1 MPAIW
6 NVNNSYNVNNK
17 KYSSKLTFEVGE
29 KFSGKIIS
37 KGEGNEAT
45 VKLADGWQ
53 FSATIDGSIESEE
66 NVPLQLQ
73 VEGYEDGKLKLKIVK
88 KEADSNNLANDSLS
102 EVIDKEGLGKE
113 DVDILK
119 KMMKHNIPLTR
130 ENITFVKSLLQF
142 NTKINMDNNEIDN
155 FILKYIDSKG
165 ISGESEQ
172 GKQIIN
178 TLKEFFVNFKNLK
191 PEEIQGKQIINTL
204 KEFFINFKNMKPEEI
219 LFFLENNIKLTSEN
233 IESFKKLFSSNGS
246 TVKEFFDNIRND
258 FAGIGVEMKELEDNI
273 LNSKIGENHLDNS
286 LKNFSEEI
294 NKDKLGYNSLAS
306 KLYDSNDMSKAKV
319 SMLAVLKSMTGGDD
333 NLLRYLI
340 KDILIGKKEQFT
352 TNEYNTALANIN
364 NLSDEEFI
372 NIVKDVLGKN
382 RELKEISNDTV
393 NIVLRSLLGK
403 DIEVGE
409 AELRKIQDVIEYKF
423 QKFELNNEL
432 GKEDKLIGNNIANNI
447 ITTLEQEVIIE
458 ENKKI
463 VSANELIKNDINKKI
478 DGIKDII
485 KELLIA
491 SKGEGEGANK
501 VIQLLK
507 NNISEFK
514 MFNTISN
521 EYYYLDVPINREMS
535 EYPCKL
541 IIKDNRKDG
550 KKIDKTDVKI
560 VVTVKTI
567 NLGVVDGFLSVKDKS
582 LDVELKCDKNYMK
595 VLELSKS
602 KLSND
607 LQKLGFNINIEVS
620 MKEEEISLASCREF
634 FNDKAMNGIDIKV

>member
-37 KGEGNEAT
+37 KGEGNEVT

-53 FSATIDGSIESEE
+53 FSATIDGNIESEE

-88 KEADSNNLANDSLS
+88 KEVESNNLANDSLS
-102 EVIDKEGLGKE
+102 EVIDKEGLGK
-113 DVDILK
+113 DDIDILK
-119 KMMKHNIPLTR
+119 KMVKHNIPLTR

-191 PEEIQGKQIINTL
+191 PEEI
-204 KEFFINFKNMKPEEI
+204 
-219 LFFLENNIKLTSEN
+219 LFFLENNIELTSEN
-233 IESFKKLFSSNGS
+233 IESFNKLFSSNGN
-246 TVKEFFDNIRND
+246 TVKEFFDNIKND
-258 FAGIGVEMKELEDNI
+258 FAGIEVEMKELEDNI
-273 LNSKIGENHLDNS
+273 SNSKIGEKHLDNS
-286 LKNFSEEI
+286 LKALGGEI
-294 NKDKLGYNSLAS
+294 NKDKLGYNSLVS

-333 NLLRYLI
+333 NLLREPI

-352 TNEYNTALANIN
+352 TNEYNTALGKIN

-372 NIVKDVLGKN
+372 NIVKDVSKKN
-382 RELKEISNDTV
+382 GELKEISKDTV
-393 NIVLRSLLGK
+393 NIVLRSLFGK

-423 QKFELNNEL
+423 QELELNNE
-432 GKEDKLIGNNIANNI
+432 GVNEDKLIGNNIANKT
-447 ITTLEQEVIIE
+447 ITTLEQEVITE
-458 ENKKI
+458 GNKKI
-463 VSANELIKNDINKKI
+463 LSANELIKNDINKKI

-485 KELLIA
+485 KELLVA
-491 SKGEGEGANK
+491 SKGEGEGAEK

-514 MFNTISN
+514 LFNTISN
-521 EYYYLDVPINREMS
+521 EYYYLDVPINREMT

-550 KKIDKTDVKI
+550 KKIDRTDVKI
-560 VVTVKTI
+560 VVTVKTV
-567 NLGVVDGFLSVKDKS
+567 NLGVVDGFLSVKDKG

-607 LQKLGFNINIEVS
+607 LQKLGFNINIKVS
-620 MKEEEISLASCREF
+620 MREEDITLASCREF
-634 FNDKAMNGIDIKV
+634 FNDKAMSGIDIKV

>member
-53 FSATIDGSIESEE
+53 FSATIDGNIESEE
-66 NVPLQLQ
+66 NVPSQLQ

-88 KEADSNNLANDSLS
+88 KEVESNNLANDSLS
-102 EVIDKEGLGKE
+102 EVIDKEGLGKD

-119 KMMKHNIPLTR
+119 KMVKHNIPLTR

-191 PEEIQGKQIINTL
+191 PEEI
-204 KEFFINFKNMKPEEI
+204 
-219 LFFLENNIKLTSEN
+219 LFFLENNIELTSEN
-233 IESFKKLFSSNGS
+233 IESFNKLFSSNGN
-246 TVKEFFDNIRND
+246 TVKEVFDNIKND
-258 FAGIGVEMKELEDNI
+258 FAGIEVEMKELEDNI
-273 LNSKIGENHLDNS
+273 SNSKIGEKHLDKS
-286 LKNFSEEI
+286 LKALGGEI
-294 NKDKLGYNSLAS
+294 NKDKLGYNSLVS
-306 KLYDSNDMSKAKV
+306 KLYDSNDMSKGKV

-333 NLLRYLI
+333 NLLREPI

-352 TNEYNTALANIN
+352 TNEYNTALGKIN

-382 RELKEISNDTV
+382 GELKEISKDNV
-393 NIVLRSLLGK
+393 NIVLRSLFGK

-409 AELRKIQDVIEYKF
+409 AELRGIQDVIEYKF
-423 QKFELNNEL
+423 QELELNNE
-432 GKEDKLIGNNIANNI
+432 GVNEDKLIGNNIVNKT
-447 ITTLEQEVIIE
+447 ITTLEQEAITGG
-458 ENKKI
+458 NKKI
-463 VSANELIKNDINKKI
+463 LSANELIKNDINKKI

-485 KELLIA
+485 KELLVA
-491 SKGEGEGANK
+491 SKGEGEGAEK

-507 NNISEFK
+507 NNINEFK
-514 MFNTISN
+514 LFNTISN
-521 EYYYLDVPINREMS
+521 EYYYLDVPINREMT

-550 KKIDKTDVKI
+550 KKIDRTDVKI
-560 VVTVKTI
+560 VVTVKTV
-567 NLGVVDGFLSVKDKS
+567 NLGVVDGFLSVKDKG
-582 LDVELKCDKNYMK
+582 LDVELKCDKNYTK

-607 LQKLGFNINIEVS
+607 LQKLGFNINIKVS
-620 MKEEEISLASCREF
+620 MREEDITLASCREF

>member
-53 FSATIDGSIESEE
+53 FSATIDGNIESEE

-88 KEADSNNLANDSLS
+88 KEVESNNLANDSLS
-102 EVIDKEGLGKE
+102 EVIDKEGLGKD

-119 KMMKHNIPLTR
+119 KMVKHNIPLTR

-191 PEEIQGKQIINTL
+191 PEEI
-204 KEFFINFKNMKPEEI
+204 
-219 LFFLENNIKLTSEN
+219 LFFLENNIELTSEN
-233 IESFKKLFSSNGS
+233 IESFNKLFSSNGN
-246 TVKEFFDNIRND
+246 TVKEFFDNIKND
-258 FAGIGVEMKELEDNI
+258 FAGIEVEMKELEDNI
-273 LNSKIGENHLDNS
+273 SNSKIGEKHLDKS
-286 LKNFSEEI
+286 LKALGGEI
-294 NKDKLGYNSLAS
+294 NKDKLGYNSLVS
-306 KLYDSNDMSKAKV
+306 KLYDSNDMSKGKV

-333 NLLRYLI
+333 NLLREPI

-352 TNEYNTALANIN
+352 TNEYNTALGKIN

-382 RELKEISNDTV
+382 GELKEISKDNV
-393 NIVLRSLLGK
+393 NIVLRSLFGK

-409 AELRKIQDVIEYKF
+409 AELRGIQDVIEYKF
-423 QKFELNNEL
+423 QELELNNE
-432 GKEDKLIGNNIANNI
+432 GVNEDKLIGNNIVNKT
-447 ITTLEQEVIIE
+447 ITTLEQEAITGG
-458 ENKKI
+458 NKKI
-463 VSANELIKNDINKKI
+463 LSANELIKNDINKKI

-485 KELLIA
+485 KELLVA
-491 SKGEGEGANK
+491 SKGEGEGAEK

-507 NNISEFK
+507 NNINEFK
-514 MFNTISN
+514 LFNTISN
-521 EYYYLDVPINREMS
+521 EYYYLDVPINREMT

-550 KKIDKTDVKI
+550 KKIDRTDVKI
-560 VVTVKTI
+560 VVTVKTV
-567 NLGVVDGFLSVKDKS
+567 NLGVVDGFLSVKDKG
-582 LDVELKCDKNYMK
+582 LDVELKCDKNYTK

-607 LQKLGFNINIEVS
+607 LQKLGFNINIKVS
-620 MKEEEISLASCREF
+620 MREEDITLASCREF

>member
-53 FSATIDGSIESEE
+53 FSATIDGNIESEE

-88 KEADSNNLANDSLS
+88 KEVESNNLANDSLS
-102 EVIDKEGLGKE
+102 EVIDKEGLGKD

-119 KMMKHNIPLTR
+119 KMVKHNIPLTR

-191 PEEIQGKQIINTL
+191 PEEI
-204 KEFFINFKNMKPEEI
+204 
-219 LFFLENNIKLTSEN
+219 LFFLENNIELTSEN
-233 IESFKKLFSSNGS
+233 IESFNKLFSSNGN
-246 TVKEFFDNIRND
+246 TVKEFFDNIKND
-258 FAGIGVEMKELEDNI
+258 FAGIEVEMKELEDNI
-273 LNSKIGENHLDNS
+273 SNSKIGEKHLDKS
-286 LKNFSEEI
+286 LKALGGEI
-294 NKDKLGYNSLAS
+294 NKDKLGYNSLVS
-306 KLYDSNDMSKAKV
+306 KLYDSNDMSKGKV

-333 NLLRYLI
+333 NLLREPI

-352 TNEYNTALANIN
+352 TNEYNTALGKIN

-382 RELKEISNDTV
+382 GELKEISKDNV
-393 NIVLRSLLGK
+393 NIVLRSLFGK

-409 AELRKIQDVIEYKF
+409 AELRGIQDVIEYKF
-423 QKFELNNEL
+423 QELELNNE
-432 GKEDKLIGNNIANNI
+432 GVNEDKLIGNNIVNKT
-447 ITTLEQEVIIE
+447 ITTLEQEAITGG
-458 ENKKI
+458 NKKI
-463 VSANELIKNDINKKI
+463 LSANELIKNDINKKI

-485 KELLIA
+485 KELLVA
-491 SKGEGEGANK
+491 SKGEGEGAEK

-507 NNISEFK
+507 NNINEFK
-514 MFNTISN
+514 LFNTISN
-521 EYYYLDVPINREMS
+521 EYYYLDVPINREMT

-550 KKIDKTDVKI
+550 KKIDRTEVKI
-560 VVTVKTI
+560 VVTVKTV
-567 NLGVVDGFLSVKDKS
+567 NLGVVDGFLSVKDKG
-582 LDVELKCDKNYMK
+582 LDVELKCDKNYTK

-607 LQKLGFNINIEVS
+607 LQKLGFNINIKVS
-620 MKEEEISLASCREF
+620 MREEDITLASCREF

>member
-17 KYSSKLTFEVGE
+17 KYSSKSTFEVGE

-178 TLKEFFVNFKNLK
+178 TLKEFFVNFKN
-191 PEEIQGKQIINTL
+191 
-204 KEFFINFKNMKPEEI
+204 MKPEEI
-219 LFFLENNIKLTSEN
+219 LFFLENNIELTSEN
-233 IESFKKLFSSNGS
+233 IESYNKLFSSNGN
-246 TVKEFFDNIRND
+246 TVKEFFDNIKND
-258 FAGIGVEMKELEDNI
+258 FAGIEVEMKELEDNI
-273 LNSKIGENHLDNS
+273 SNSKVGEKHLDNS
-286 LKNFSEEI
+286 IKALGEEI
-294 NKDKLGYNSLAS
+294 NKDKLGYNSLVS
-306 KLYDSNDMSKAKV
+306 KLYDSNDMSKSKV

-333 NLLRYLI
+333 NLLREPI

-352 TNEYNTALANIN
+352 TNEYNTALGKIN
-364 NLSDEEFI
+364 NLSDEDFI
-372 NIVKDVLGKN
+372 NIVKDVLGKSG
-382 RELKEISNDTV
+382 EIKEISKDTV
-393 NIVLRSLLGK
+393 NIILRSFFGK

-409 AELRKIQDVIEYKF
+409 VELRKIQDVIEYKF
-423 QKFELNNEL
+423 QELELNNE
-432 GKEDKLIGNNIANNI
+432 GVNEEKLIGNNIANKT
-447 ITTLEQEVIIE
+447 ITTLEQEVITGGH
-458 ENKKI
+458 KKI
-463 VSANELIKNDINKKI
+463 LSANELIKNDINKKI

-485 KELLIA
+485 KELLVA
-491 SKGEGEGANK
+491 SKGEGEGADK

-507 NNISEFK
+507 NSISEFK
-514 MFNTISN
+514 LFNTISN
-521 EYYYLDVPINREMS
+521 EYYYLDVPINREMT

-550 KKIDKTDVKI
+550 KKIDRTDVKI
-560 VVTVKTI
+560 VVTVKTV
-567 NLGVVDGFLSVKDKS
+567 NLGVVDGFLSVKDKG

-607 LQKLGFNINIEVS
+607 LQKLGFNINIKVS
-620 MKEEEISLASCREF
+620 MREEDITLASCREF
-634 FNDKAMNGIDIKV
+634 FNDKAVSGIDIKV

>member
-29 KFSGKIIS
+29 KFSGRIIS
-37 KGEGNEAT
+37 KGEGNEVT

-53 FSATIDGSIESEE
+53 FSATIDGNIESEE
-66 NVPLQLQ
+66 NIPLQLQ
-73 VEGYEDGKLKLKIVK
+73 VEGYEEGKLKLKIIK
-88 KEADSNNLANDSLS
+88 KEVGTNNSSNDSFS
-102 EVIDKEGLGKE
+102 EVIDKEGLGKD

-119 KMMKHNIPLTR
+119 KMVKHNIPLTR

-142 NTKINMDNNEIDN
+142 NTKINIDNSEIDN

-165 ISGESEQ
+165 ISGESE
-172 GKQIIN
+172 
-178 TLKEFFVNFKNLK
+178 
-191 PEEIQGKQIINTL
+191 QGKQIINTL

-273 LNSKIGENHLDNS
+273 SNSKIRENHLDNS
-286 LKNFSEEI
+286 LKNISEEI

-306 KLYDSNDMSKAKV
+306 KLYDSNDTSKAKV
-319 SMLAVLKSMTGGDD
+319 SMLAVLKSITGGDD
-333 NLLRYLI
+333 NLLRDLI

-352 TNEYNTALANIN
+352 TNEYNTALAKIN

-382 RELKEISNDTV
+382 RELKEISKDTV
-393 NIVLRSLLGK
+393 NIVLRSLFGK

-409 AELRKIQDVIEYKF
+409 AELRKIQDVTQYKF

-432 GKEDKLIGNNIANNI
+432 GKEDKLIGNNIANKI

-458 ENKKI
+458 EKKKI

-478 DGIKDII
+478 EGIKDII

-491 SKGEGEGANK
+491 SKGEGEGADK

-514 MFNTISN
+514 LFNTISN

-560 VVTVKTI
+560 VLTVKTI

-607 LQKLGFNINIEVS
+607 LQKLGFNINIKVS

>member
-53 FSATIDGSIESEE
+53 FSATIDGNIESEE

-88 KEADSNNLANDSLS
+88 KEVESNNLANDSLS
-102 EVIDKEGLGKE
+102 EVIDKEGLGKD

-119 KMMKHNIPLTR
+119 KMVKHNIPLTR

-191 PEEIQGKQIINTL
+191 PEEI
-204 KEFFINFKNMKPEEI
+204 
-219 LFFLENNIKLTSEN
+219 LFFLENNIELTSEN
-233 IESFKKLFSSNGS
+233 IESFKKLFSSNGN
-246 TVKEFFDNIRND
+246 TLKEFFDNIKND
-258 FAGIGVEMKELEDNI
+258 FAGIEVEMKELEDNTS
-273 LNSKIGENHLDNS
+273 NSKIEEKHLDNS
-286 LKNFSEEI
+286 LKALGEEI
-294 NKDKLGYNSLAS
+294 NKDKLGYNSLVS
-306 KLYDSNDMSKAKV
+306 KLYDSNDMSKGKV

-333 NLLRYLI
+333 NLLREPI

-352 TNEYNTALANIN
+352 TNEYNTALGKIN

-372 NIVKDVLGKN
+372 NIVKDVLGRN
-382 RELKEISNDTV
+382 GELKEISKDTF
-393 NIVLRSLLGK
+393 NIVLRSLFGK

-423 QKFELNNEL
+423 QELELNNE
-432 GKEDKLIGNNIANNI
+432 GVNEDKLIGNNIVNKT
-447 ITTLEQEVIIE
+447 ITTLEQEVITGG
-458 ENKKI
+458 NKKI
-463 VSANELIKNDINKKI
+463 LSANELIKNDINKKI
-478 DGIKDII
+478 NGIKDII
-485 KELLIA
+485 KELLVA
-491 SKGEGEGANK
+491 SKGEGEGAEK

-507 NNISEFK
+507 NNINEFK
-514 MFNTISN
+514 LFNTISN
-521 EYYYLDVPINREMS
+521 EYYYLDVPINREMT

-550 KKIDKTDVKI
+550 KKIDRTDVKI
-560 VVTVKTI
+560 VVTVKTV
-567 NLGVVDGFLSVKDKS
+567 NLGVVDGFLSVKDKG
-582 LDVELKCDKNYMK
+582 LDVELKCDKNYTK

-607 LQKLGFNINIEVS
+607 LQKLGFNINIKVS
-620 MKEEEISLASCREF
+620 MREEDITLASCREF

>member
-53 FSATIDGSIESEE
+53 FSATIDGNIESEE

-88 KEADSNNLANDSLS
+88 KEVESNNLANDSLS
-102 EVIDKEGLGKE
+102 EVIDKEGLGKD

-119 KMMKHNIPLTR
+119 KMVKHNIPLTR

-142 NTKINMDNNEIDN
+142 NTKINIDNNEIDN

-191 PEEIQGKQIINTL
+191 PEEI
-204 KEFFINFKNMKPEEI
+204 
-219 LFFLENNIKLTSEN
+219 LFFLENNIELTSEN
-233 IESFKKLFSSNGS
+233 IESFNKLFSSNGN
-246 TVKEFFDNIRND
+246 TVKEFFDNIKND
-258 FAGIGVEMKELEDNI
+258 FAGIEVEMKELEDNTS
-273 LNSKIGENHLDNS
+273 NSKIEEKHLDNS
-286 LKNFSEEI
+286 LKALGEEI
-294 NKDKLGYNSLAS
+294 NKDKLGYNSLVS
-306 KLYDSNDMSKAKV
+306 KLYDSNDMSKGKV

-333 NLLRYLI
+333 NLLREPI

-352 TNEYNTALANIN
+352 TNEYNTALGKIN

-382 RELKEISNDTV
+382 GELKEISKDNV
-393 NIVLRSLLGK
+393 NIVLRSLFGK

-423 QKFELNNEL
+423 QELELNNE
-432 GKEDKLIGNNIANNI
+432 GVNEDKLIGNNIVNKT
-447 ITTLEQEVIIE
+447 ITTLEQEAITGG
-458 ENKKI
+458 NKKI
-463 VSANELIKNDINKKI
+463 LSANELIKNDINKKI

-485 KELLIA
+485 KELLVA
-491 SKGEGEGANK
+491 SKGEGEGAEK

-514 MFNTISN
+514 LFNTISN
-521 EYYYLDVPINREMS
+521 EYYYLDVPINREMT

-550 KKIDKTDVKI
+550 KKIDRTDVKI
-560 VVTVKTI
+560 VVTVKTV
-567 NLGVVDGFLSVKDKS
+567 NLGVVDGFLSVKDKG
-582 LDVELKCDKNYMK
+582 LDVELKCDKNYTK

-607 LQKLGFNINIEVS
+607 LQKLGFNINIKVS
-620 MKEEEISLASCREF
+620 MREEDITLASCREF

>member
-53 FSATIDGSIESEE
+53 FSATIDGNIESEE

-88 KEADSNNLANDSLS
+88 KEVESNNLANDSLS
-102 EVIDKEGLGKE
+102 EVIDKEGLGKD

-119 KMMKHNIPLTR
+119 KMVKHNIPLTR

-191 PEEIQGKQIINTL
+191 PEEI
-204 KEFFINFKNMKPEEI
+204 
-219 LFFLENNIKLTSEN
+219 LFFLENNIELTSEN
-233 IESFKKLFSSNGS
+233 IESFNKLFSSNGN
-246 TVKEFFDNIRND
+246 TVKEFFDNIKND
-258 FAGIGVEMKELEDNI
+258 FAGIEVEMKELEDNI
-273 LNSKIGENHLDNS
+273 SNSKIGEKHLDKS
-286 LKNFSEEI
+286 LKALGGEI
-294 NKDKLGYNSLAS
+294 NKDKLGYNSLVS
-306 KLYDSNDMSKAKV
+306 KLYDSNDMSKGKV

-333 NLLRYLI
+333 NLLREPI

-352 TNEYNTALANIN
+352 TNEYNTALGKIN

-382 RELKEISNDTV
+382 GELKEISKDNV
-393 NIVLRSLLGK
+393 NIVLRSLFGK

-423 QKFELNNEL
+423 QELELNNE
-432 GKEDKLIGNNIANNI
+432 GVNEDKLIGNNIVNKT
-447 ITTLEQEVIIE
+447 ITTLEQEAITGG
-458 ENKKI
+458 NKKI
-463 VSANELIKNDINKKI
+463 LSANELIKNDINKKI

-485 KELLIA
+485 KELLVA
-491 SKGEGEGANK
+491 SKGEGEGAEK

-514 MFNTISN
+514 LFNTISN
-521 EYYYLDVPINREMS
+521 EYYYLDVPINREMT

-550 KKIDKTDVKI
+550 KKIDRTDVKI
-560 VVTVKTI
+560 VVTVKTV
-567 NLGVVDGFLSVKDKS
+567 NLGVVDGFLSVKDKG
-582 LDVELKCDKNYMK
+582 LDVELKCDKNYTK

-607 LQKLGFNINIEVS
+607 LQKLGFNINIKVS
-620 MKEEEISLASCREF
+620 MREEDITLASCREF

>member
-53 FSATIDGSIESEE
+53 FSATIDGNIESEE

-178 TLKEFFVNFKNLK
+178 TLKEFFVNFKN
-191 PEEIQGKQIINTL
+191 
-204 KEFFINFKNMKPEEI
+204 MKPEEI
-219 LFFLENNIKLTSEN
+219 LFFLENNIELTSEN
-233 IESFKKLFSSNGS
+233 IESYNKLFSSNGN
-246 TVKEFFDNIRND
+246 TVKEFFDNIKND
-258 FAGIGVEMKELEDNI
+258 FAGIEVEMKELEDNI
-273 LNSKIGENHLDNS
+273 SNSKVGEKHLDNS
-286 LKNFSEEI
+286 IKALGEEI
-294 NKDKLGYNSLAS
+294 NKDKLGYNSLVS
-306 KLYDSNDMSKAKV
+306 KLYDSNDMSKSKV

-333 NLLRYLI
+333 NLLREPI

-352 TNEYNTALANIN
+352 TNEYNIALGKIN

-382 RELKEISNDTV
+382 GELKEISKDTV
-393 NIVLRSLLGK
+393 NIVLRSLFGK

-423 QKFELNNEL
+423 QELELNNE
-432 GKEDKLIGNNIANNI
+432 GVNEDKLIGNNIVNKT
-447 ITTLEQEVIIE
+447 ITTLEQEVITGG
-458 ENKKI
+458 NKKI
-463 VSANELIKNDINKKI
+463 LSANELIKNDINKKI

-485 KELLIA
+485 KELLVA
-491 SKGEGEGANK
+491 SKGEGEGADK

-507 NNISEFK
+507 NSISEFK
-514 MFNTISN
+514 LFNTISN
-521 EYYYLDVPINREMS
+521 EYYYLDVPINREMT

-550 KKIDKTDVKI
+550 KKIDRTDVKI
-560 VVTVKTI
+560 VVTVKTV
-567 NLGVVDGFLSVKDKS
+567 NLGVVDGFLSVKDKG

-607 LQKLGFNINIEVS
+607 LQKLGFNINIKVS
-620 MKEEEISLASCREF
+620 MREEDITLASCREF
-634 FNDKAMNGIDIKV
+634 FNDKAVSGIDIKV

>member
-53 FSATIDGSIESEE
+53 FSATIDGNIESEE

-88 KEADSNNLANDSLS
+88 KEVESNNLANDSLS
-102 EVIDKEGLGKE
+102 EVIDKEGLGKD

-119 KMMKHNIPLTR
+119 KMVKHNIPLTR

-191 PEEIQGKQIINTL
+191 PEEI
-204 KEFFINFKNMKPEEI
+204 
-219 LFFLENNIKLTSEN
+219 LFFLENNIELTSEN
-233 IESFKKLFSSNGS
+233 IESFKKLFSSNGN
-246 TVKEFFDNIRND
+246 TVKEFFDNIKND
-258 FAGIGVEMKELEDNI
+258 FAGIEVEMKELEDNI
-273 LNSKIGENHLDNS
+273 SNSKIGEKHLDNS
-286 LKNFSEEI
+286 LKALGGEI
-294 NKDKLGYNSLAS
+294 NKDKLGYNSLVS
-306 KLYDSNDMSKAKV
+306 KLYDSNDMSKGKV

-333 NLLRYLI
+333 NLLREPI

-352 TNEYNTALANIN
+352 TNEYNIALGKIN

-382 RELKEISNDTV
+382 GELKEISKDTV
-393 NIVLRSLLGK
+393 NIVLRSLFGK

-423 QKFELNNEL
+423 QELELNNE
-432 GKEDKLIGNNIANNI
+432 GVNEDKLIGNNIVNKT
-447 ITTLEQEVIIE
+447 ITTLEQEVITGG
-458 ENKKI
+458 NKKI
-463 VSANELIKNDINKKI
+463 LSANELIKNDINKKI

-485 KELLIA
+485 KELLVA
-491 SKGEGEGANK
+491 SKGEGEGAEK

-514 MFNTISN
+514 LFNTISN
-521 EYYYLDVPINREMS
+521 EYYYLDVPINREMT

-550 KKIDKTDVKI
+550 KKIDRTDVKI
-560 VVTVKTI
+560 VVTVKTV
-567 NLGVVDGFLSVKDKS
+567 NLGVVDGFLSVKDKG
-582 LDVELKCDKNYMK
+582 LDVELKCDKNYTK

-607 LQKLGFNINIEVS
+607 LQKLGFNINIKVS
-620 MKEEEISLASCREF
+620 MREEDITLASCREF

>member
-6 NVNNSYNVNNK
+6 NVNSSYNVNNK

-29 KFSGKIIS
+29 KFSGRIIS
-37 KGEGNEAT
+37 KGEGNEVT

-53 FSATIDGSIESEE
+53 FSATIDGNIESEE
-66 NVPLQLQ
+66 NIPLQLQ
-73 VEGYEDGKLKLKIVK
+73 VEGYEEGKLKLKIIK
-88 KEADSNNLANDSLS
+88 KEVGTNNSSNDSFS
-102 EVIDKEGLGKE
+102 EVIDKEGLGKV

-119 KMMKHNIPLTR
+119 KMVKYNMPLTR

-142 NTKINMDNNEIDN
+142 NTKINIDNSEIDN

-165 ISGESEQ
+165 ISGESE
-172 GKQIIN
+172 
-178 TLKEFFVNFKNLK
+178 
-191 PEEIQGKQIINTL
+191 QGKQIINTL

-258 FAGIGVEMKELEDNI
+258 FSGIGVEMKELEDNI

-333 NLLRYLI
+333 NLLRNLI

-352 TNEYNTALANIN
+352 TNEYNTALAKIN

-382 RELKEISNDTV
+382 RELKEISKDTV
-393 NIVLRSLLGK
+393 NIVLRSLLRK

-582 LDVELKCDKNYMK
+582 LGVELKCDKNYMK

-607 LQKLGFNINIEVS
+607 LQKLGFNINIKVS

>member
-37 KGEGNEAT
+37 KDEGNEAT

-53 FSATIDGSIESEE
+53 FSATIDGNIESEE

-88 KEADSNNLANDSLS
+88 KEVESNNLANDSLS
-102 EVIDKEGLGKE
+102 EVIDKEGLGKD

-119 KMMKHNIPLTR
+119 KMVKHNIPLTR

-191 PEEIQGKQIINTL
+191 PEEI
-204 KEFFINFKNMKPEEI
+204 
-219 LFFLENNIKLTSEN
+219 LFFLENNIELTSEN
-233 IESFKKLFSSNGS
+233 IESFKKLFSSNGN
-246 TVKEFFDNIRND
+246 TLKEFFDNIKND
-258 FAGIGVEMKELEDNI
+258 FAGIEVEMKELEDNI
-273 LNSKIGENHLDNS
+273 SNSKIGEKHLDKS
-286 LKNFSEEI
+286 LKALGGEI
-294 NKDKLGYNSLAS
+294 NKDKLGYNSLVS
-306 KLYDSNDMSKAKV
+306 KLYDSNDMSKGKV

-333 NLLRYLI
+333 NLLREPI

-352 TNEYNTALANIN
+352 TNEYNTALGKIN

-372 NIVKDVLGKN
+372 NIVKDVLGRN
-382 RELKEISNDTV
+382 GELKEISKDTF
-393 NIVLRSLLGK
+393 NIVLRSLFGK

-423 QKFELNNEL
+423 QELELNNE
-432 GKEDKLIGNNIANNI
+432 GVNEDKLIGNNIVNKT
-447 ITTLEQEVIIE
+447 ITTLEQEVITGG
-458 ENKKI
+458 NKKI
-463 VSANELIKNDINKKI
+463 LSANELIKNDINKKI
-478 DGIKDII
+478 NGIKDII
-485 KELLIA
+485 KELLVA
-491 SKGEGEGANK
+491 SKGEGEGAEK

-514 MFNTISN
+514 LFNTISN
-521 EYYYLDVPINREMS
+521 EYYYLDVPINREMT

-550 KKIDKTDVKI
+550 KKIDRTDVKI
-560 VVTVKTI
+560 VVTVKTV
-567 NLGVVDGFLSVKDKS
+567 NLGVVDGFLSVKDKG
-582 LDVELKCDKNYMK
+582 LDVELKCDKNYTK

-607 LQKLGFNINIEVS
+607 LQKLGFNINIKVS
-620 MKEEEISLASCREF
+620 MREEDITLASCREF

>member
-29 KFSGKIIS
+29 KFSGRIIS
-37 KGEGNEAT
+37 KGEGNEVT
-45 VKLADGWQ
+45 VKLDDGWQ
-53 FSATIDGSIESEE
+53 FSATIDGNIESEE
-66 NVPLQLQ
+66 NIPLKLQ
-73 VEGYEDGKLKLKIVK
+73 VEGYEDGKLKLKIIK
-88 KEADSNNLANDSLS
+88 KEVGTNNSSNDSFS
-102 EVIDKEGLGKE
+102 EVIDKEGLGKD

-119 KMMKHNIPLTR
+119 KMVKHNIPLTR

-142 NTKINMDNNEIDN
+142 NTKINIDNSEIDN

-165 ISGESEQ
+165 ISGESE
-172 GKQIIN
+172 
-178 TLKEFFVNFKNLK
+178 
-191 PEEIQGKQIINTL
+191 QGKQIINTL

-273 LNSKIGENHLDNS
+273 SNSKIRESHLDNS
-286 LKNFSEEI
+286 LKNISEEI

-319 SMLAVLKSMTGGDD
+319 SMLAVLKSITGGDD
-333 NLLRYLI
+333 NLLRDLI

-352 TNEYNTALANIN
+352 TNEYNTALAKIN

-372 NIVKDVLGKN
+372 NIVKDALEKN
-382 RELKEISNDTV
+382 GETKEISKETV
-393 NIVLRSLLGK
+393 NIVLRSLFGK

-432 GKEDKLIGNNIANNI
+432 GKEDKLIGNNIANKI

-458 ENKKI
+458 EKKKI

-478 DGIKDII
+478 EGIKDII

-491 SKGEGEGANK
+491 SKGEGEGADK

-514 MFNTISN
+514 LFNTISN

-607 LQKLGFNINIEVS
+607 LQKLGFNINIKVS
-620 MKEEEISLASCREF
+620 MKEEEITLASCREF

>member
-53 FSATIDGSIESEE
+53 FSATIDGNIESEE

-88 KEADSNNLANDSLS
+88 KEVESNNLANDSLS
-102 EVIDKEGLGKE
+102 EVIDKEGLGKD

-119 KMMKHNIPLTR
+119 KMVKHNIPLTR

-191 PEEIQGKQIINTL
+191 PEEI
-204 KEFFINFKNMKPEEI
+204 
-219 LFFLENNIKLTSEN
+219 LFFLENNIELTSEN
-233 IESFKKLFSSNGS
+233 IESFKKLFSSNGN
-246 TVKEFFDNIRND
+246 TLKEFFDNIKND
-258 FAGIGVEMKELEDNI
+258 FAGIEVEMKELEDNTS
-273 LNSKIGENHLDNS
+273 NSKIEEKHLDNS
-286 LKNFSEEI
+286 LKALGEEI
-294 NKDKLGYNSLAS
+294 NKDKLGYNSLVS
-306 KLYDSNDMSKAKV
+306 KLYDSNDMSKGKV

-333 NLLRYLI
+333 NLLREPI

-352 TNEYNTALANIN
+352 TNEYNTALGKIN

-382 RELKEISNDTV
+382 GELKEISKDNV
-393 NIVLRSLLGK
+393 NIVLRSLFGK

-409 AELRKIQDVIEYKF
+409 EELRGIQDVIEYKF
-423 QKFELNNEL
+423 QELELNNE
-432 GKEDKLIGNNIANNI
+432 GVNEDKLIGNNIVNKT
-447 ITTLEQEVIIE
+447 ITTLEQEVITGG
-458 ENKKI
+458 NKKI
-463 VSANELIKNDINKKI
+463 LSANELIKNDINKKI
-478 DGIKDII
+478 NGIKDII
-485 KELLIA
+485 KELLVA
-491 SKGEGEGANK
+491 SKGEGEGAEK

-514 MFNTISN
+514 LFNTISN
-521 EYYYLDVPINREMS
+521 EYYYLDVPINREMT

-550 KKIDKTDVKI
+550 KKIDRTDVKI
-560 VVTVKTI
+560 VVTVKTV
-567 NLGVVDGFLSVKDKS
+567 NLGVVDGFLSVKDKG
-582 LDVELKCDKNYMK
+582 LDVELKCDKNYTK

-607 LQKLGFNINIEVS
+607 LQKLGFNINIKVS
-620 MKEEEISLASCREF
+620 MREEDITLASCREF

>member
-178 TLKEFFVNFKNLK
+178 TLKEFFVNFKN
-191 PEEIQGKQIINTL
+191 
-204 KEFFINFKNMKPEEI
+204 MKPEEI
-219 LFFLENNIKLTSEN
+219 LFFLENNIELTSEN
-233 IESFKKLFSSNGS
+233 IESYNKLFSSNGN
-246 TVKEFFDNIRND
+246 TVKEFFDNIKND
-258 FAGIGVEMKELEDNI
+258 FAGIEVEMKELEDNI
-273 LNSKIGENHLDNS
+273 SNSKVGEKHLDNS
-286 LKNFSEEI
+286 IKALGEEI
-294 NKDKLGYNSLAS
+294 NKDKLGYNSLVS
-306 KLYDSNDMSKAKV
+306 KLYDSNDMSKSKV

-333 NLLRYLI
+333 NLLREPI

-352 TNEYNTALANIN
+352 THVYNTALGKIN
-364 NLSDEEFI
+364 NLSDEDFI
-372 NIVKDVLGKN
+372 NIVKDVLGKSG
-382 RELKEISNDTV
+382 EIKEISKDTV
-393 NIVLRSLLGK
+393 NIILRSFFGK

-409 AELRKIQDVIEYKF
+409 VELRKIQDVIEYKF
-423 QKFELNNEL
+423 QELELNNE
-432 GKEDKLIGNNIANNI
+432 GVNEEKLIGNNIANKT
-447 ITTLEQEVIIE
+447 ITTLEQEVITGGH
-458 ENKKI
+458 KKI
-463 VSANELIKNDINKKI
+463 LSANELIKNDINKKI

-485 KELLIA
+485 KELLVA
-491 SKGEGEGANK
+491 SKGEGEGADK

-507 NNISEFK
+507 NSISEFK
-514 MFNTISN
+514 LFNTISN
-521 EYYYLDVPINREMS
+521 EYYYLDVPINREMT

-550 KKIDKTDVKI
+550 KKIDRTDVKI
-560 VVTVKTI
+560 VVTVKTV
-567 NLGVVDGFLSVKDKS
+567 NLGVVDGFLSVKDKG

-607 LQKLGFNINIEVS
+607 LQKLGFNINIKVS
-620 MKEEEISLASCREF
+620 MREEDITLASCREF
-634 FNDKAMNGIDIKV
+634 FNDKAVSGIDIKV

>member
-37 KGEGNEAT
+37 KGEGNEAI

-178 TLKEFFVNFKNLK
+178 TLKEFFVNFKN
-191 PEEIQGKQIINTL
+191 
-204 KEFFINFKNMKPEEI
+204 MKPEEI
-219 LFFLENNIKLTSEN
+219 LFFLENNIELTSEN
-233 IESFKKLFSSNGS
+233 IESYNKLFSSNGN
-246 TVKEFFDNIRND
+246 TVKEFFDNIKND
-258 FAGIGVEMKELEDNI
+258 FAGIEVEMKELEDNI
-273 LNSKIGENHLDNS
+273 SNSKVGEKHLDNS
-286 LKNFSEEI
+286 IKALGEEI
-294 NKDKLGYNSLAS
+294 NKDKLGYNSLVS
-306 KLYDSNDMSKAKV
+306 KLYDSNDMSKSKV

-333 NLLRYLI
+333 NLLREPI

-352 TNEYNTALANIN
+352 TNEYNTALGKIN
-364 NLSDEEFI
+364 NLSDEDFI
-372 NIVKDVLGKN
+372 NIVKDVLGKSG
-382 RELKEISNDTV
+382 EIKEISKDTV
-393 NIVLRSLLGK
+393 NIILRSFFGK

-409 AELRKIQDVIEYKF
+409 VELRKIQDVIEYKF
-423 QKFELNNEL
+423 QELELNNE
-432 GKEDKLIGNNIANNI
+432 GVNEEKLIGNNIANKT
-447 ITTLEQEVIIE
+447 ITTLEQEVITGGH
-458 ENKKI
+458 KKI
-463 VSANELIKNDINKKI
+463 LSANELIKNDINKKI

-485 KELLIA
+485 KELLVA
-491 SKGEGEGANK
+491 SKGEGEGADK

-507 NNISEFK
+507 NSISEFK
-514 MFNTISN
+514 LFNTISN
-521 EYYYLDVPINREMS
+521 EYYYLDVPINREMT

-550 KKIDKTDVKI
+550 KKIDRTDVKI
-560 VVTVKTI
+560 VVTVKTV
-567 NLGVVDGFLSVKDKS
+567 NLGVVDGFLSVKDKG

-607 LQKLGFNINIEVS
+607 LQKLGFNINIKVS
-620 MKEEEISLASCREF
+620 MREEDITLASCREF
-634 FNDKAMNGIDIKV
+634 FNDKAVSGIDIKV

>member
-37 KGEGNEAT
+37 KGEGNEVT

-53 FSATIDGSIESEE
+53 FSATIDGNIESEE

-88 KEADSNNLANDSLS
+88 KEVESNNLANDSLS
-102 EVIDKEGLGKE
+102 EVIDKEGLGK
-113 DVDILK
+113 DDIDILK
-119 KMMKHNIPLTR
+119 KMVKHNIPLTR

-191 PEEIQGKQIINTL
+191 PEEI
-204 KEFFINFKNMKPEEI
+204 
-219 LFFLENNIKLTSEN
+219 LFFLENNIELTSEN
-233 IESFKKLFSSNGS
+233 IESFNKLFSSNGN
-246 TVKEFFDNIRND
+246 TVKEFFDNIKND
-258 FAGIGVEMKELEDNI
+258 FAGIEVEMKELEDNI
-273 LNSKIGENHLDNS
+273 SNSKIGEKHLDNS
-286 LKNFSEEI
+286 LKALGGEI
-294 NKDKLGYNSLAS
+294 NKDKLGYNSLVS

-333 NLLRYLI
+333 NLLREPI

-352 TNEYNTALANIN
+352 TNEYNTALGKIN

-372 NIVKDVLGKN
+372 NIVKDVSKKN
-382 RELKEISNDTV
+382 GELKEISKDTV
-393 NIVLRSLLGK
+393 NIVLRSLFGK

-423 QKFELNNEL
+423 QELELNNE
-432 GKEDKLIGNNIANNI
+432 GGNEDKLIGNNIANKTI
-447 ITTLEQEVIIE
+447 ATLEQEVITE
-458 ENKKI
+458 GNKKI
-463 VSANELIKNDINKKI
+463 LSANELIKNDINKKI

-485 KELLIA
+485 KELLVA
-491 SKGEGEGANK
+491 SKGEGEGADK

-514 MFNTISN
+514 LFNTISN
-521 EYYYLDVPINREMS
+521 EYYYLDVPINREMT

-550 KKIDKTDVKI
+550 KKIDRTDVKI
-560 VVTVKTI
+560 VVTVKTV
-567 NLGVVDGFLSVKDKS
+567 NLGVVDGFLSVKDKG

-607 LQKLGFNINIEVS
+607 LQKLGFNINIKVS
-620 MKEEEISLASCREF
+620 MREEDITLASCREF
-634 FNDKAMNGIDIKV
+634 FNDKAMSGIDIKV

>member
-165 ISGESEQ
+165 ISGE
-172 GKQIIN
+172 IIN
-178 TLKEFFVNFKNLK
+178 TLKEFFV
-191 PEEIQGKQIINTL
+191 
-204 KEFFINFKNMKPEEI
+204 NFKNMKPEEI
-219 LFFLENNIKLTSEN
+219 LFFLENNIELTSEN
-233 IESFKKLFSSNGS
+233 IESYNKLFSSNGN
-246 TVKEFFDNIRND
+246 TVKEFFDNIKND
-258 FAGIGVEMKELEDNI
+258 FAGIEVEMKELEDNI
-273 LNSKIGENHLDNS
+273 SNSKVGEKHLDNS
-286 LKNFSEEI
+286 IKALGEEI
-294 NKDKLGYNSLAS
+294 NKDKLGYNSLVS
-306 KLYDSNDMSKAKV
+306 KLYDSNDMSKSKV

-333 NLLRYLI
+333 NLLREPI

-352 TNEYNTALANIN
+352 TNEYNTALGKIN
-364 NLSDEEFI
+364 NLSDEDFI
-372 NIVKDVLGKN
+372 NIVKDVLGKSG
-382 RELKEISNDTV
+382 EIKEISKDTV
-393 NIVLRSLLGK
+393 NIILRSFFGK

-409 AELRKIQDVIEYKF
+409 VELRKIQDVIEYKF
-423 QKFELNNEL
+423 QELELNNE
-432 GKEDKLIGNNIANNI
+432 GVNEEKLIGNNIANKT
-447 ITTLEQEVIIE
+447 ITTLEQEVITGGH
-458 ENKKI
+458 KKI
-463 VSANELIKNDINKKI
+463 LSANELIKNDINKKI

-485 KELLIA
+485 KELLVA
-491 SKGEGEGANK
+491 SKGEGEGADK

-507 NNISEFK
+507 NSISEFK
-514 MFNTISN
+514 LFNTISN
-521 EYYYLDVPINREMS
+521 EYYYLDVPINREMT

-550 KKIDKTDVKI
+550 KKIDRTDVKI
-560 VVTVKTI
+560 VVTVKTV
-567 NLGVVDGFLSVKDKS
+567 NLGVVDGFLSVKDKG

-607 LQKLGFNINIEVS
+607 LQKLGFNINIKVS
-620 MKEEEISLASCREF
+620 MREEDITLASCREF
-634 FNDKAMNGIDIKV
+634 FNDKAVSGIDIKV

>member
-53 FSATIDGSIESEE
+53 FSATIDGNIESEE

-88 KEADSNNLANDSLS
+88 KEVESNNLANDSLS
-102 EVIDKEGLGKE
+102 EVIDKEGLGKD

-119 KMMKHNIPLTR
+119 KMVKHNIPLTR

-191 PEEIQGKQIINTL
+191 PEEI
-204 KEFFINFKNMKPEEI
+204 
-219 LFFLENNIKLTSEN
+219 LFFLENNIELTSEN
-233 IESFKKLFSSNGS
+233 IESFNKLFSSNGN
-246 TVKEFFDNIRND
+246 TVKEFFDNIKND
-258 FAGIGVEMKELEDNI
+258 FAGIEVEMKELEDNI
-273 LNSKIGENHLDNS
+273 SNSKIGEKHLDKS
-286 LKNFSEEI
+286 LKALGGEI
-294 NKDKLGYNSLAS
+294 NKDKLGYNSLVS
-306 KLYDSNDMSKAKV
+306 KLYDSNDMSKGKV

-333 NLLRYLI
+333 NLLREPI

-352 TNEYNTALANIN
+352 TNEYNTALGKIN

-382 RELKEISNDTV
+382 GELKEISKDNV
-393 NIVLRSLLGK
+393 NIVLRSLFGK

-409 AELRKIQDVIEYKF
+409 AELRGIQDVIEYKF
-423 QKFELNNEL
+423 QELELNNE
-432 GKEDKLIGNNIANNI
+432 GVNEDKLIGNNIVNKT
-447 ITTLEQEVIIE
+447 ITTLEQEAITGG
-458 ENKKI
+458 NKKI
-463 VSANELIKNDINKKI
+463 LSANELIKNDINKKI

-485 KELLIA
+485 KELLVA
-491 SKGEGEGANK
+491 SKGEGEGAEK

-507 NNISEFK
+507 NNINEFK
-514 MFNTISN
+514 LFNTISN
-521 EYYYLDVPINREMS
+521 EYYYLDVPINREMT

-550 KKIDKTDVKI
+550 KKIDRTDVKI
-560 VVTVKTI
+560 VVTVKTV
-567 NLGVVDGFLSVKDKS
+567 NLGVVDGFLSVKDKG
-582 LDVELKCDKNYMK
+582 LDVELKCDKNYTK

-607 LQKLGFNINIEVS
+607 LQKLGFNINIKVS
-620 MKEEEISLASCREF
+620 MREEDITLAGCREF

>member
-37 KGEGNEAT
+37 KDEGNEAT

-53 FSATIDGSIESEE
+53 FSATIDGNIESEE

-88 KEADSNNLANDSLS
+88 KEVESNNLANDSLS
-102 EVIDKEGLGKE
+102 EVIDKEGLGKD

-119 KMMKHNIPLTR
+119 KMVKHNIPLTR

-191 PEEIQGKQIINTL
+191 PEEI
-204 KEFFINFKNMKPEEI
+204 
-219 LFFLENNIKLTSEN
+219 LFFLENNIELTSEN
-233 IESFKKLFSSNGS
+233 IESFKKLFSSNGN
-246 TVKEFFDNIRND
+246 TLKEFFDNIKND
-258 FAGIGVEMKELEDNI
+258 FAGIEVEMKELEDNTS
-273 LNSKIGENHLDNS
+273 NSKIEEKHLDNS
-286 LKNFSEEI
+286 LKALGEEI
-294 NKDKLGYNSLAS
+294 NKDKLGYNSLVS
-306 KLYDSNDMSKAKV
+306 KLYDSNDMSKGKV

-333 NLLRYLI
+333 NLLREPI

-352 TNEYNTALANIN
+352 TNEYNIALGKIN

-382 RELKEISNDTV
+382 GELKEISKDTV
-393 NIVLRSLLGK
+393 NIVLRSLFGK

-423 QKFELNNEL
+423 QELELNNE
-432 GKEDKLIGNNIANNI
+432 GVNEDKLIGNNIVNKT
-447 ITTLEQEVIIE
+447 ITTLEQEVITGG
-458 ENKKI
+458 NKKI
-463 VSANELIKNDINKKI
+463 LSANELIKNDINKKI

-485 KELLIA
+485 KELLVA
-491 SKGEGEGANK
+491 SKGEGEGAEK

-514 MFNTISN
+514 LFNTISN
-521 EYYYLDVPINREMS
+521 EYYYLDVPINREMT

-550 KKIDKTDVKI
+550 KKIDRTDVKI
-560 VVTVKTI
+560 VVTVKTV
-567 NLGVVDGFLSVKDKS
+567 NLGVVDGFLSVKDKG
-582 LDVELKCDKNYMK
+582 LDVELKCDKNYTK

-607 LQKLGFNINIEVS
+607 LQKLGFNINIKVS
-620 MKEEEISLASCREF
+620 MREEDITLASCREF

>member
-53 FSATIDGSIESEE
+53 FSATIDGNIESEE

-88 KEADSNNLANDSLS
+88 KEVESNNLANDSLS
-102 EVIDKEGLGKE
+102 EVIDKEGLGKD

-119 KMMKHNIPLTR
+119 KMVKHNIPLTR

-191 PEEIQGKQIINTL
+191 PEEI
-204 KEFFINFKNMKPEEI
+204 
-219 LFFLENNIKLTSEN
+219 LFFLENNIELTSEN
-233 IESFKKLFSSNGS
+233 IESFNKLFSSNGN
-246 TVKEFFDNIRND
+246 TVKEFFDNIKND
-258 FAGIGVEMKELEDNI
+258 FAGIEVEMKELEDNI
-273 LNSKIGENHLDNS
+273 SNSKIGEKHLDKS
-286 LKNFSEEI
+286 LKALGGEI
-294 NKDKLGYNSLAS
+294 NKDKLGYNSLVS
-306 KLYDSNDMSKAKV
+306 KLYDSNDMSKGKV

-333 NLLRYLI
+333 NLLREPI

-352 TNEYNTALANIN
+352 TNEYNTALGKIN

-382 RELKEISNDTV
+382 GELKEISKDNV
-393 NIVLRSLLGK
+393 NIVLRSLFGK

-409 AELRKIQDVIEYKF
+409 SELRGIQDVIEYKF
-423 QKFELNNEL
+423 QELELNNE
-432 GKEDKLIGNNIANNI
+432 GVNEDKLIGNNIVNKT
-447 ITTLEQEVIIE
+447 ITTLEQEAITGG
-458 ENKKI
+458 NKKI
-463 VSANELIKNDINKKI
+463 LSANELIKNDINKKI

-485 KELLIA
+485 KELLVA
-491 SKGEGEGANK
+491 SKGEGEGAEK

-507 NNISEFK
+507 NNINEFK
-514 MFNTISN
+514 LFNTISN
-521 EYYYLDVPINREMS
+521 EYYYLDVPINREMT

-550 KKIDKTDVKI
+550 KKIDRTDVKI
-560 VVTVKTI
+560 VVTVKTV
-567 NLGVVDGFLSVKDKS
+567 NLGVVDGFLSVKDKG
-582 LDVELKCDKNYMK
+582 LDVELKCDKNYTK

-607 LQKLGFNINIEVS
+607 LQKLGFNINIKVS
-620 MKEEEISLASCREF
+620 MREEDITLASCREF

>member
-6 NVNNSYNVNNK
+6 NVNSSYNVNNK

-29 KFSGKIIS
+29 KFSGRIIS
-37 KGEGNEAT
+37 KGEGNEVT

-53 FSATIDGSIESEE
+53 FSATIDGNIESEE
-66 NVPLQLQ
+66 NIPLQLQ
-73 VEGYEDGKLKLKIVK
+73 VEGYEEGKLKLKIIK
-88 KEADSNNLANDSLS
+88 KEVGTNNSSNDSLS
-102 EVIDKEGLGKE
+102 EVIDKEGLGKV

-119 KMMKHNIPLTR
+119 KMVKYNMPLTR

-142 NTKINMDNNEIDN
+142 NTKINIDNSEIDN

-165 ISGESEQ
+165 ISGESE
-172 GKQIIN
+172 
-178 TLKEFFVNFKNLK
+178 
-191 PEEIQGKQIINTL
+191 QGKQIINTL

-333 NLLRYLI
+333 NLLRDLI

-352 TNEYNTALANIN
+352 TNEYNTALAKIN

-382 RELKEISNDTV
+382 RELKEISKDTV

-607 LQKLGFNINIEVS
+607 LQKLGFNINIKVS

>member
-178 TLKEFFVNFKNLK
+178 TLKEFFVNFKN
-191 PEEIQGKQIINTL
+191 
-204 KEFFINFKNMKPEEI
+204 MKPEEI
-219 LFFLENNIKLTSEN
+219 LFFLENNIELTSEN
-233 IESFKKLFSSNGS
+233 IESYNKLFSSN
-246 TVKEFFDNIRND
+246 
-258 FAGIGVEMKELEDNI
+258 
-273 LNSKIGENHLDNS
+273 
-286 LKNFSEEI
+286 
-294 NKDKLGYNSLAS
+294 
-306 KLYDSNDMSKAKV
+306 DMSKSKV

-333 NLLRYLI
+333 NLLREPI

-352 TNEYNTALANIN
+352 TNEYNTALGKIN
-364 NLSDEEFI
+364 NLSDEDFI
-372 NIVKDVLGKN
+372 NIVKDVLGKSG
-382 RELKEISNDTV
+382 EIKEISKDTV
-393 NIVLRSLLGK
+393 NIILRSFFGK

-409 AELRKIQDVIEYKF
+409 VELRKIQDVIEYKF
-423 QKFELNNEL
+423 QELELNNE
-432 GKEDKLIGNNIANNI
+432 GVNEEKLIGNNIANKT
-447 ITTLEQEVIIE
+447 ITTLEQEVITGGH
-458 ENKKI
+458 KKI
-463 VSANELIKNDINKKI
+463 LSANELIKNDINKKI

-485 KELLIA
+485 KELLVA
-491 SKGEGEGANK
+491 SKGEGEGADK

-507 NNISEFK
+507 NSISEFK
-514 MFNTISN
+514 LFNTISN
-521 EYYYLDVPINREMS
+521 EYYYLDVPINREMT

-550 KKIDKTDVKI
+550 KKIDRTDVKI
-560 VVTVKTI
+560 VVTVKTV
-567 NLGVVDGFLSVKDKS
+567 NLGVVDGFLSVKDKG

-607 LQKLGFNINIEVS
+607 LQKLGFNINIKVS
-620 MKEEEISLASCREF
+620 MREEDITLASCREF
-634 FNDKAMNGIDIKV
+634 FNDKAVSGIDIKV

>member
-29 KFSGKIIS
+29 KFSEKIIS

-178 TLKEFFVNFKNLK
+178 TLKEFFVNFKN
-191 PEEIQGKQIINTL
+191 
-204 KEFFINFKNMKPEEI
+204 MKPEEI
-219 LFFLENNIKLTSEN
+219 LFFLENNIELTSEN
-233 IESFKKLFSSNGS
+233 IESYNKLFSSNGN
-246 TVKEFFDNIRND
+246 TVKEFFDNIKND
-258 FAGIGVEMKELEDNI
+258 FAGIEVEMKELEDNI
-273 LNSKIGENHLDNS
+273 SNSKVGEKHLDNS
-286 LKNFSEEI
+286 IKALGEEI
-294 NKDKLGYNSLAS
+294 NKDKLGYNSLVS
-306 KLYDSNDMSKAKV
+306 KLYDSNDMSKSKV

-333 NLLRYLI
+333 NLLREPI

-352 TNEYNTALANIN
+352 TNEYNTALGKIN
-364 NLSDEEFI
+364 NLSDEDFI
-372 NIVKDVLGKN
+372 NIVKDVLGKSG
-382 RELKEISNDTV
+382 EIKEISKDTV
-393 NIVLRSLLGK
+393 NIILRSFFGK

-409 AELRKIQDVIEYKF
+409 VELRKIQDVIEYKF
-423 QKFELNNEL
+423 QELELNNE
-432 GKEDKLIGNNIANNI
+432 GVNEEKLIGNNIANKT
-447 ITTLEQEVIIE
+447 ITTLEQEVITGGH
-458 ENKKI
+458 KKI
-463 VSANELIKNDINKKI
+463 LSANELIKNDINKKI

-485 KELLIA
+485 KELLVA
-491 SKGEGEGANK
+491 SKGEGEGADK

-507 NNISEFK
+507 NSISEFK
-514 MFNTISN
+514 LFNTISN
-521 EYYYLDVPINREMS
+521 EYYYLDVPINREMT

-550 KKIDKTDVKI
+550 KKIDRTDVKI
-560 VVTVKTI
+560 VVTVKTV
-567 NLGVVDGFLSVKDKS
+567 NLGVVDGFLSVKDKG

-607 LQKLGFNINIEVS
+607 LQKLGFNINIKVS
-620 MKEEEISLASCREF
+620 MREEDITLASCREF
-634 FNDKAMNGIDIKV
+634 FNDKAVSGIDIKV

>member
-37 KGEGNEAT
+37 KGEGNEVT

-53 FSATIDGSIESEE
+53 FSATIDGNIESEE

-88 KEADSNNLANDSLS
+88 KEVESNNLANDSLS
-102 EVIDKEGLGKE
+102 EVIDKEGLGKD

-119 KMMKHNIPLTR
+119 KMVKHNIPLTR

-191 PEEIQGKQIINTL
+191 PEEI
-204 KEFFINFKNMKPEEI
+204 
-219 LFFLENNIKLTSEN
+219 LFFLENNIELTSEN
-233 IESFKKLFSSNGS
+233 IESFNKLFSSNGN
-246 TVKEFFDNIRND
+246 TVKEFFDNIKND
-258 FAGIGVEMKELEDNI
+258 FAGIEVEMKELEDNI
-273 LNSKIGENHLDNS
+273 SNSKIGEKHLDNS
-286 LKNFSEEI
+286 LKALGGEI
-294 NKDKLGYNSLAS
+294 NKDKLGYNSLVS

-333 NLLRYLI
+333 NLLREPI

-352 TNEYNTALANIN
+352 TNEYNTALGKIN

-372 NIVKDVLGKN
+372 NIVKDVSKKN
-382 RELKEISNDTV
+382 GELKEISKDTV
-393 NIVLRSLLGK
+393 NIVLRSLFGK

-423 QKFELNNEL
+423 QELELNNE
-432 GKEDKLIGNNIANNI
+432 GVNEDKLIGNNIANKT
-447 ITTLEQEVIIE
+447 ITTLEQEVITE
-458 ENKKI
+458 GNKKI
-463 VSANELIKNDINKKI
+463 LSANELIKNDINKKI

-485 KELLIA
+485 KELLVA
-491 SKGEGEGANK
+491 SKGEGEGAEK

-514 MFNTISN
+514 LFNTISN
-521 EYYYLDVPINREMS
+521 EYYYLDVPINREMT

-550 KKIDKTDVKI
+550 KKIDRTDVKI
-560 VVTVKTI
+560 VVTVKTV
-567 NLGVVDGFLSVKDKS
+567 NLGVVDGFLSVKDKG

-607 LQKLGFNINIEVS
+607 LQKLGFNINIKVS
-620 MKEEEISLASCREF
+620 MREEDITLASCREF
-634 FNDKAMNGIDIKV
+634 FNDKAMSGIDIKV

>member
-191 PEEIQGKQIINTL
+191 PEEI
-204 KEFFINFKNMKPEEI
+204 
-219 LFFLENNIKLTSEN
+219 LFFLENNIELTSEN
-233 IESFKKLFSSNGS
+233 IESFNKLFSSNGN
-246 TVKEFFDNIRND
+246 TVKEFFDNIKND
-258 FAGIGVEMKELEDNI
+258 FAGIEVEMKELEDNI
-273 LNSKIGENHLDNS
+273 SNSKVGEKHLDNS
-286 LKNFSEEI
+286 IKALGEEI
-294 NKDKLGYNSLAS
+294 NKDKLGYNSLVS
-306 KLYDSNDMSKAKV
+306 KLYDSNDMSKSKV

-333 NLLRYLI
+333 NLLREPI

-352 TNEYNTALANIN
+352 TNEYNTALGKIN
-364 NLSDEEFI
+364 NLSDEDFI
-372 NIVKDVLGKN
+372 NIVKDVLGKSG
-382 RELKEISNDTV
+382 ELKEISKDTV
-393 NIVLRSLLGK
+393 NIILRSFFGK

-409 AELRKIQDVIEYKF
+409 VELRKIQDVIEYKF
-423 QKFELNNEL
+423 QELELNNE
-432 GKEDKLIGNNIANNI
+432 GVNEEKLIGNNIANKT
-447 ITTLEQEVIIE
+447 ITTLEQEVITGGH
-458 ENKKI
+458 KKI
-463 VSANELIKNDINKKI
+463 LSANELIKNDINKKI

-485 KELLIA
+485 KELLVA
-491 SKGEGEGANK
+491 SKGEGEGADK

-507 NNISEFK
+507 NSISEFK
-514 MFNTISN
+514 LFNTISN
-521 EYYYLDVPINREMS
+521 EYYYLDVPINREMT

-550 KKIDKTDVKI
+550 KKIDRTDVKI
-560 VVTVKTI
+560 VVTVKTV
-567 NLGVVDGFLSVKDKS
+567 NLGVVDGFLSVKDKG

-607 LQKLGFNINIEVS
+607 LQKLGFNINIKVS
-620 MKEEEISLASCREF
+620 MREEDITLASCREF
-634 FNDKAMNGIDIKV
+634 FNDKAVSGIDIKV

>member
-53 FSATIDGSIESEE
+53 FSATIDGNIESEE

-88 KEADSNNLANDSLS
+88 KEVESNNLANDSLS
-102 EVIDKEGLGKE
+102 EVIDKEGLGKD

-119 KMMKHNIPLTR
+119 KMVKHNIPLTR

-191 PEEIQGKQIINTL
+191 PEEI
-204 KEFFINFKNMKPEEI
+204 
-219 LFFLENNIKLTSEN
+219 LFFLENNIELTSEN
-233 IESFKKLFSSNGS
+233 IESFKKLFSSNGN
-246 TVKEFFDNIRND
+246 TVKEFFDNIKND
-258 FAGIGVEMKELEDNI
+258 FAGIEVEMKELEDNTS
-273 LNSKIGENHLDNS
+273 NSKIEEKHLDNS
-286 LKNFSEEI
+286 LKALGEEI
-294 NKDKLGYNSLAS
+294 NKDKLGYNSLVS
-306 KLYDSNDMSKAKV
+306 KLYDSNDMSKGKV

-333 NLLRYLI
+333 NLLREPI

-352 TNEYNTALANIN
+352 TNEYNTALGKIN

-372 NIVKDVLGKN
+372 NIVKDVLVKN
-382 RELKEISNDTV
+382 GDLKEISKDTV
-393 NIVLRSLLGK
+393 NIVLRSLFGK

-423 QKFELNNEL
+423 QELELNNE
-432 GKEDKLIGNNIANNI
+432 GVNEDKLIGNNIVNKT
-447 ITTLEQEVIIE
+447 ITTLEQEAITGG
-458 ENKKI
+458 NKKI
-463 VSANELIKNDINKKI
+463 LSANELIKNDINKKI

-485 KELLIA
+485 KELLVA
-491 SKGEGEGANK
+491 SKGEGEGAEK

-507 NNISEFK
+507 NNINEFK
-514 MFNTISN
+514 LFNTISN
-521 EYYYLDVPINREMS
+521 EYYYLDVPINREMT

-550 KKIDKTDVKI
+550 KKIDRTDVKI
-560 VVTVKTI
+560 VVTVKTV
-567 NLGVVDGFLSVKDKS
+567 NLGVVDGFLSVKDKG
-582 LDVELKCDKNYMK
+582 LDVELKCDKNYTK

-607 LQKLGFNINIEVS
+607 LQKLGFNINIKVS
-620 MKEEEISLASCREF
+620 MREEDITLASCREF

>member
-37 KGEGNEAT
+37 KDEGNEAT

-53 FSATIDGSIESEE
+53 FSATIDGNIESEE

-88 KEADSNNLANDSLS
+88 KEVESNNLANDSLS
-102 EVIDKEGLGKE
+102 EVIDKEGLGKD

-119 KMMKHNIPLTR
+119 KMVKHNIPLTR

-191 PEEIQGKQIINTL
+191 PEEI
-204 KEFFINFKNMKPEEI
+204 
-219 LFFLENNIKLTSEN
+219 LFFLENNIELTSEN
-233 IESFKKLFSSNGS
+233 IESFKKLFSSNGN
-246 TVKEFFDNIRND
+246 TLKEFFDNIKND
-258 FAGIGVEMKELEDNI
+258 FAGIEVEMKELEDNTS
-273 LNSKIGENHLDNS
+273 NSKIEEKHLDNS
-286 LKNFSEEI
+286 LKALGEEI
-294 NKDKLGYNSLAS
+294 NKDKLGYNSLVS
-306 KLYDSNDMSKAKV
+306 KLYDSNDMSKGKV

-333 NLLRYLI
+333 NLLREPI

-352 TNEYNTALANIN
+352 TNEYNTALGKIN

-372 NIVKDVLGKN
+372 NIVKDVLGRN
-382 RELKEISNDTV
+382 GELKEISKDTF
-393 NIVLRSLLGK
+393 NIVLRSLFGK

-423 QKFELNNEL
+423 QELELNNE
-432 GKEDKLIGNNIANNI
+432 GVNEDKLIGNNIVNKT
-447 ITTLEQEVIIE
+447 ITTLEQEVITGG
-458 ENKKI
+458 NKKI
-463 VSANELIKNDINKKI
+463 LSANELIKNDINKKI
-478 DGIKDII
+478 NGIKDII
-485 KELLIA
+485 KELLVA
-491 SKGEGEGANK
+491 SKGEGEGAEK

-514 MFNTISN
+514 LFNTISN
-521 EYYYLDVPINREMS
+521 EYYYLDVPINREMT

-550 KKIDKTDVKI
+550 KKIDRTDVKI
-560 VVTVKTI
+560 VVTVKTV
-567 NLGVVDGFLSVKDKS
+567 NLGVVDGFLSVKDKG
-582 LDVELKCDKNYMK
+582 LDVELKCDKNYTK

-607 LQKLGFNINIEVS
+607 LQKLGFNINIKVS
-620 MKEEEISLASCREF
+620 MREEDITLASCREF

>member
-1 MPAIW
+1 M
-6 NVNNSYNVNNK
+6 
-17 KYSSKLTFEVGE
+17 
-29 KFSGKIIS
+29 
-37 KGEGNEAT
+37 
-45 VKLADGWQ
+45 
-53 FSATIDGSIESEE
+53 
-66 NVPLQLQ
+66 
-73 VEGYEDGKLKLKIVK
+73 
-88 KEADSNNLANDSLS
+88 
-102 EVIDKEGLGKE
+102 
-113 DVDILK
+113 
-119 KMMKHNIPLTR
+119 PLTR
-130 ENITFVKSLLQF
+130 ENITFLKSLLQF
-142 NTKINMDNNEIDN
+142 NTKINIDNSEIDN

-165 ISGESEQ
+165 ISGESE
-172 GKQIIN
+172 
-178 TLKEFFVNFKNLK
+178 
-191 PEEIQGKQIINTL
+191 QGKQIINTL

-306 KLYDSNDMSKAKV
+306 KLYDSNDMLKAKV

-333 NLLRYLI
+333 NLLRDLI

-352 TNEYNTALANIN
+352 TNEYNTALAKIN

-382 RELKEISNDTV
+382 RELKEISKDTV
-393 NIVLRSLLGK
+393 NIVLRSLLRK

-607 LQKLGFNINIEVS
+607 LQKLGFNINIKVS

>member
-6 NVNNSYNVNNK
+6 NVNSSYNVNNK

-29 KFSGKIIS
+29 KFSGRIIS
-37 KGEGNEAT
+37 KGEGNEVT

-53 FSATIDGSIESEE
+53 FSATIDGNIESEE
-66 NVPLQLQ
+66 NIPLQLQ
-73 VEGYEDGKLKLKIVK
+73 VEGYEEGKLKLKIIK
-88 KEADSNNLANDSLS
+88 KEVGTNNSSNDSLS
-102 EVIDKEGLGKE
+102 EVIDKEGLGKV

-119 KMMKHNIPLTR
+119 KMVKYNMPLTR

-142 NTKINMDNNEIDN
+142 NTKINIDNSEIDN

-178 TLKEFFVNFKNLK
+178 TLKEFFV
-191 PEEIQGKQIINTL
+191 
-204 KEFFINFKNMKPEEI
+204 NFKNMKPEEI

-333 NLLRYLI
+333 NLLRDLI

-352 TNEYNTALANIN
+352 TNEYNTALAKIN

-372 NIVKDVLGKN
+372 NIVKDILGKN
-382 RELKEISNDTV
+382 RELKEISKDTV
-393 NIVLRSLLGK
+393 NIVLRSLFGK

-582 LDVELKCDKNYMK
+582 LDVDLKCDKNYMK

-607 LQKLGFNINIEVS
+607 LQKLGFNINIKVS

>member
-178 TLKEFFVNFKNLK
+178 TLKEFFVNFKN
-191 PEEIQGKQIINTL
+191 
-204 KEFFINFKNMKPEEI
+204 MKPEEI
-219 LFFLENNIKLTSEN
+219 LFFLENNIELTSEN
-233 IESFKKLFSSNGS
+233 IESYNKLFSSNGN
-246 TVKEFFDNIRND
+246 TVKEFFDNIKND
-258 FAGIGVEMKELEDNI
+258 FAGIEVEMKELEDNI
-273 LNSKIGENHLDNS
+273 SNSKVGEKHLDNS
-286 LKNFSEEI
+286 IKALGEEI
-294 NKDKLGYNSLAS
+294 NKDKLGYNSLVS
-306 KLYDSNDMSKAKV
+306 KLYDSNDMSKSKV

-333 NLLRYLI
+333 NLLREPI

-352 TNEYNTALANIN
+352 TNEYNTALGKIN
-364 NLSDEEFI
+364 NLSDEDFI
-372 NIVKDVLGKN
+372 NIVKDVLGKSG
-382 RELKEISNDTV
+382 EIKEISKDTV
-393 NIVLRSLLGK
+393 NIILRSFFGK

-409 AELRKIQDVIEYKF
+409 VELRKIQDVIEYKF
-423 QKFELNNEL
+423 QELELNNE
-432 GKEDKLIGNNIANNI
+432 GVNEEKLIGNNIANKT
-447 ITTLEQEVIIE
+447 ITTLEQEVITGGH
-458 ENKKI
+458 KKI
-463 VSANELIKNDINKKI
+463 LSANELIKNDINKKI

-485 KELLIA
+485 KELLVA
-491 SKGEGEGANK
+491 SKGEGEGADK

-507 NNISEFK
+507 NSISEFK
-514 MFNTISN
+514 LFNTISN
-521 EYYYLDVPINREMS
+521 EYYYLDVPINREMT

-550 KKIDKTDVKI
+550 KKIDRTDVKI
-560 VVTVKTI
+560 VVTVKTV
-567 NLGVVDGFLSVKDKS
+567 NLGVVDGFLSVKDKG

-607 LQKLGFNINIEVS
+607 LQKLGFNINIKVS
-620 MKEEEISLASCREF
+620 MREEDITLASCREF
-634 FNDKAMNGIDIKV
+634 FNDKAMSGIDIKV

>member
-178 TLKEFFVNFKNLK
+178 TLKEFFVNFKN
-191 PEEIQGKQIINTL
+191 
-204 KEFFINFKNMKPEEI
+204 MKPEEI
-219 LFFLENNIKLTSEN
+219 LFFLENNIELTSEN
-233 IESFKKLFSSNGS
+233 IESYNKLFSSNGN
-246 TVKEFFDNIRND
+246 TVKEFFDNIKND
-258 FAGIGVEMKELEDNI
+258 FAGIEVEMKELEDNI
-273 LNSKIGENHLDNS
+273 SNSKVGEKHLDNS
-286 LKNFSEEI
+286 IKALGEEI
-294 NKDKLGYNSLAS
+294 NKDKLGYNSLVS
-306 KLYDSNDMSKAKV
+306 KLYDSNDMSKSKV

-333 NLLRYLI
+333 NLLREPI

-352 TNEYNTALANIN
+352 TNEYNTALGKIN
-364 NLSDEEFI
+364 NLSDEDFI
-372 NIVKDVLGKN
+372 NIVKDVLGKSG
-382 RELKEISNDTV
+382 EIKEISKDTV
-393 NIVLRSLLGK
+393 NIILRSFFGK

-409 AELRKIQDVIEYKF
+409 VELRKIQDVIEYKF
-423 QKFELNNEL
+423 QELELNNE
-432 GKEDKLIGNNIANNI
+432 GVNEEKLIGNNIANKT
-447 ITTLEQEVIIE
+447 ITTLEQEVITGGH
-458 ENKKI
+458 KKI
-463 VSANELIKNDINKKI
+463 LSANELIKNDINKKI

-485 KELLIA
+485 KELLVA
-491 SKGEGEGANK
+491 SKGEGEGADK

-507 NNISEFK
+507 NSISEFK
-514 MFNTISN
+514 LFNTISN
-521 EYYYLDVPINREMS
+521 EYYYLDVPINREMT

-550 KKIDKTDVKI
+550 KKIDRTDVKI
-560 VVTVKTI
+560 VVTVKTV
-567 NLGVVDGFLSVKDKS
+567 NLGVVDGFLSVKDKG
-582 LDVELKCDKNYMK
+582 LDVELKCDKNYTK

-607 LQKLGFNINIEVS
+607 LQKLGFNINIKVS
-620 MKEEEISLASCREF
+620 MREEDITLASCREF

>member
-45 VKLADGWQ
+45 VKLADGWK

-178 TLKEFFVNFKNLK
+178 TLKEFFVNFKN
-191 PEEIQGKQIINTL
+191 
-204 KEFFINFKNMKPEEI
+204 MKPEEI
-219 LFFLENNIKLTSEN
+219 LFFLENNIELTSEN
-233 IESFKKLFSSNGS
+233 IESYNKLFSSNGN
-246 TVKEFFDNIRND
+246 TVKEFFDNIKND
-258 FAGIGVEMKELEDNI
+258 FAGIEVEMKELEDNI
-273 LNSKIGENHLDNS
+273 SNSKVGEKHLDNS
-286 LKNFSEEI
+286 IKALGEEI
-294 NKDKLGYNSLAS
+294 NKDKLGYNSLVS
-306 KLYDSNDMSKAKV
+306 KLYDSNDMSKSKV

-333 NLLRYLI
+333 NLLREPI
-340 KDILIGKKEQFT
+340 KDILIEKKEQFT
-352 TNEYNTALANIN
+352 TNEYNTALGKIN

-372 NIVKDVLGKN
+372 NIVKDVLGKSG
-382 RELKEISNDTV
+382 ELKEISKDTV
-393 NIVLRSLLGK
+393 NIILRSFFGK

-409 AELRKIQDVIEYKF
+409 VELRKIQDVIEYKF
-423 QKFELNNEL
+423 QELELNNE
-432 GKEDKLIGNNIANNI
+432 GGNEEKLIGNNIANKT
-447 ITTLEQEVIIE
+447 ITTLEQEVITGGH
-458 ENKKI
+458 KKI
-463 VSANELIKNDINKKI
+463 LSANELIKNDINKKI

-485 KELLIA
+485 KELLVA
-491 SKGEGEGANK
+491 SKGEGEGADK

-507 NNISEFK
+507 NSISEFK
-514 MFNTISN
+514 LFNTISN
-521 EYYYLDVPINREMS
+521 EYYYLDVPINREMT

-550 KKIDKTDVKI
+550 KKIDRTDVKI
-560 VVTVKTI
+560 VVTVKTV
-567 NLGVVDGFLSVKDKS
+567 NLGVVDGFLSVKDKG

-607 LQKLGFNINIEVS
+607 LQKLGFNINIKVS
-620 MKEEEISLASCREF
+620 MREEDITLASCREF
-634 FNDKAMNGIDIKV
+634 FNDKAVSGIDIKV